1 LNQSSINFLV
11 KTYLLKSTIVEK
23 IIIKA
28 SEIFSGINPYT
39 RTTICIVQCTICV
52 VHFFNPLLGGL
63 LIFEQMATDTNPY
76 DFLSKKKD
84 MQNVLAHIILRFEY
98 NELKFI
104 APPEYEHIQE

>member
-1 LNQSSINFLV
+1 
-11 KTYLLKSTIVEK
+11 
-23 IIIKA
+23 
-28 SEIFSGINPYT
+28 
-39 RTTICIVQCTICV
+39 
-52 VHFFNPLLGGL
+52 
-63 LIFEQMATDTNPY
+63 MATDTNPY